1 MPEVIHSFTPPAPPT
16 APGDQVPF
24 PLGLARIEHAVF
36 HHEGEFSDGERTYF
50 TDLMASYAMGPNDMA
65 LAGGRTSF
73 TDMVTAVL
81 PRLGLYASGF
91 DLAVLCGAVPDAQPG
106 FPMGHLSDA
115 VPDAGLGVA
124 VFDQGVIAPFTAL
137 RLVAA
142 AARTSGCRRALV
154 LVTDQ
159 SCLLHT
165 RHVPDWLRP
174 EQDSMVV
181 LALDEGPGTDAVCA
195 PQSSTARPQD
205 VATLLEQHRA
215 LVGTAATTTVVGHG
229 LARCLPDPS
238 STPDTVVTRPGAPCT
253 GLWSV
258 LAGRLDEWREQGRNV
273 LLADYDET
281 QQRLSTC
288 ALRLR
293 PSREAAGRT
302 A

>member
-1 MPEVIHSFTPPAPPT
+1 VIHSFTPPAPPT
-16 APGDQVPF
+16 APGHQVPF

-36 HHEGEFSDGERTYF
+36 HNEGRFSASERTYF
-50 TDLMASYAMGPNDMA
+50 TDLMASYAMNPHDTA

-81 PRLGLYASGF
+81 PRLGRYASGF
-91 DLAVLCGAVPDAQPG
+91 DLAVLCGAVPDVQPG
-106 FPMGHLSDA
+106 FPVGHLSDA
-115 VPDAGLGVA
+115 VPDAGLGFA

-165 RHVPDWLRP
+165 RPVPDWLRP

-181 LALDEGPGTDAVCA
+181 LALEGGPGTDVISA

-205 VATLLEQHRA
+205 VAMLLEQHQAR
-215 LVGTAATTTVVGHG
+215 LGTLATTTLVGHG
-229 LARCLPDPS
+229 LARCLPDPP
-238 STPDTVVTRPGAPCT
+238 STLDTVVTGPGAPCT
-253 GLWSV
+253 GLWSA
-258 LAGRLDEWREQGRNV
+258 LAGRLDGWREEGRNV

-288 ALRLR
+288 TLRIR
-293 PSREAAGRT
+293 PSRGPARSAA
-302 A
+302 